1 LLLTATPWCLQNA
14 TSYHIYLFHTFY
26 TSLKKTSTV
35 VESAVRRVFVLH
47 SVDKEVPLIEANF
60 IMFSSTVTTMK
71 QQRGLLAVLVL
82 QSVLLLLLQ
91 FPESCTAFVVPVTTT
106 LLPKTSAALHISSA
120 DSDKSNDDSKKS
132 TPTMASTTTEDT
144 SSSALYSSSSSS
156 ADDKSLDNS
165 STKNLNYFDKLFE
178 EENDQI
184 FQKYD
189 IDNSGTIDK
198 TEFKMVVKKMNKE
211 SRRRE
216 LFSIGSATLG
226 SLFVASSSTTFQ
238 YGQKKLRSKYLEP
251 KAELAMK
258 QNFPTALLSGDCEK
272 LIFKTLN
279 SRGFTPTNTL
289 LGHSVCSDE
298 VNTRGEQIIPL
309 MIDRWNKKGFAL
321 GGKCFIYINYCLY

>member
-1 LLLTATPWCLQNA
+1 
-14 TSYHIYLFHTFY
+14 
-26 TSLKKTSTV
+26 
-35 VESAVRRVFVLH
+35 
-47 SVDKEVPLIEANF
+47 
-60 IMFSSTVTTMK
+60 MFSSTVTTMK

-132 TPTMASTTTEDT
+132 TPTMASTTEDT
-144 SSSALYSSSSSS
+144 SSALYSSSSSS

-321 GGKCFIYINYCLY
+321 GGKCFIYIT

>member
-1 LLLTATPWCLQNA
+1 
-14 TSYHIYLFHTFY
+14 
-26 TSLKKTSTV
+26 
-35 VESAVRRVFVLH
+35 
-47 SVDKEVPLIEANF
+47 
-60 IMFSSTVTTMK
+60 MK

-144 SSSALYSSSSSS
+144 SSSALYSSSSSSS

-321 GGKCFIYINYCLY
+321 GGKCFIYIT